1 MATARIV
8 LRDGTTILS
17 ESPTGT
23 AILSAKRTECVQP
36 DGDDLAPGAACST
49 ELEIKLQAAEGATI
63 PITAGSAFAYY
74 ETNGGAEELIGQFI
88 AEQPTKSGYYQY
100 SVIAYD
106 RMTLADKDLSG
117 WLREQQEAFPMT
129 LWALAQAVADQC
141 GLTVASTGLPING
154 SYQVQA
160 FYADGVTG
168 RQILAWIAQ
177 ASGTF
182 CRVNPAG
189 ALVFDWYADAE
200 LSYGITAGGQQGS
213 VRAIV
218 RLDGDTLRTRQ
229 ALAYR
234 IGLDAPFYFQGSLA
248 YEQYSCQ
255 KIDKVQIKLTDDDVG
270 AIYPP
275 DEEATNA
282 LVLEG
287 NLLLTTGAAD
297 NLQPVAQALYER
309 FKDVTYV
316 PCTLKV
322 QTSVGIRPGQIVQ
335 VTDAVGNSF
344 KTYIMQAEY
353 SGGVATLSSTGNPS
367 RTSTAAV
374 NYKSYTN
381 LTGKVLEISA
391 SVDGLKIVN
400 RDLQGNLA
408 SLELTVE
415 GIETNVQKQLDDM
428 TDYVDEKTGE
438 IKDQAVSEAVS
449 SAMQQVDE
457 SLNFYPTKVEMNS
470 AIEQSASEINLTVSQ
485 KLTGYSTTGQMQQY
499 VNGQTS
505 GILDDAK
512 DYTDGQLEL
521 YPTTIEM
528 NSAIEQSAASIRL
541 SVNETLTMY
550 PSNTEMEDYVDG
562 QLQDYVT
569 QVQMN
574 SAIEQSAT
582 SIKLSVNETLTR
594 YPSNTEMEDYVDGQ
608 LRDYVTQVQ
617 MESAIEQSA
626 DNINLSVT
634 QRLTSY
640 STTSQMQNY
649 VQGQTSDTLD
659 DAKDYTDGQVATR
672 PTTTTVQ
679 NMIDI
684 GLEGITLSAST
695 NGTTSTIT
703 LKSGSTTITSAQI
716 KFTGLVTFTDLY
728 TSGKTQINAD
738 NITTGSVTTRITSA
752 TQGVGPGAS
761 ATELE
766 GGVLTVRVSHSLVAP
781 NTPIFKMTPIYSNGM
796 YYEMLRF
803 IGDTPHENQIT
814 SLYPGDNNFN
824 IASENNGS
832 QMGLVISMKNVTAW
846 CPVVIHGDTTVEKFH
861 GRVVEW
867 RYVDSIGTYV
877 LCGPRTDL

>member
-8 LRDGTTILS
+8 LQDGTTILS

-218 RLDGDTLRTRQ
+218 RLDGDTLRTQQ
-229 ALAYR
+229 ALVYR

-287 NLLLTTGAAD
+287 NLLLTTGTAD

-381 LTGKVLEISA
+381 LQGRVLEISA
-391 SVDGLKIVN
+391 SVDGLKITN
-400 RDLQGNLA
+400 RDLQGSLA
-408 SLELTVE
+408 SLELTVD

-449 SAMQQVDE
+449 NAMQQVDE
-457 SLNFYPTKVEMNS
+457 SLNFYPTKVEMQS

-485 KLTGYSTTGQMQQY
+485 KLTGYSTTSQMQQY

-512 DYTDGQLEL
+512 DYTDGQLKL

-528 NSAIEQSAASIRL
+528 NSAIEQSAASI
-541 SVNETLTMY
+541 
-550 PSNTEMEDYVDG
+550 
-562 QLQDYVT
+562 
-569 QVQMN
+569 
-574 SAIEQSAT
+574 
-582 SIKLSVNETLTR
+582 
-594 YPSNTEMEDYVDGQ
+594 
-608 LRDYVTQVQ
+608 
-617 MESAIEQSA
+617 
-626 DNINLSVT
+626 NLSVT

-640 STTSQMQNY
+640 STTSQMQSY

-679 NMIDI
+679 NMINI

-728 TSGKTQINAD
+728 TSGSTQINAD
-738 NITTGSVTTRITSA
+738 NITTGTVGARILSSS
-752 TQGVGPGAS
+752 QGAS
-761 ATELE
+761 VNDICATEIDA
-766 GGVLTVRVSHSLVAP
+766 GVIYTKVGSLAGAER
-781 NTPIFKMTPIYSNGM
+781 TIFSLSPLYDSSNGN
-796 YYEMLRF
+796 YYAQMQFKGDLSTWQEM
-803 IGDTPHENQIT
+803 N
-814 SLYPGDNNFN
+814 LYMGEGNFN
-824 IASENNGS
+824 IVSPPNGPS
-832 QMGLVISMKNVTAW
+832 GTRVGLVITVDDLTMWNDM
-846 CPVVIHGDTTVEKFH
+846 ILHGDLNVASILS
-861 GRVVEW
+861 RVPEW
-867 RYVDSIGTYV
+867 RYSNELGTYV
-877 LCGPRTDL
+877 LCGPQTA

>member
-1 MATARIV
+1 MASARIV
-8 LRDGTTILS
+8 LQDGTTILS

-177 ASGTF
+177 AAGTF

-218 RLDGDTLRTRQ
+218 RLDGDTLRTQQ
-229 ALAYR
+229 ALVYR
-234 IGLDAPFYFQGSLA
+234 IGLDAPFYFQGSLS

-297 NLQPVAQALYER
+297 KLQPVAQALYER

-391 SVDGLKIVN
+391 SVDGLKIAN

-449 SAMQQVDE
+449 NAMQQVNE
-457 SLNFYPTKVEMNS
+457 SLNFYPTKVEMQS

-485 KLTGYSTTGQMQQY
+485 KLTGYSTTSQMQQY

-512 DYTDGQLEL
+512 DYTDGQLKL

-528 NSAIEQSAASIRL
+528 NSAIEQSAASIKL

-562 QLQDYVT
+562 QLQ
-569 QVQMN
+569 N
-574 SAIEQSAT
+574 
-582 SIKLSVNETLTR
+582 
-594 YPSNTEMEDYVDGQ
+594 
-608 LRDYVTQVQ
+608 YVTQVQ

-640 STTSQMQNY
+640 STTSQMQSY
-649 VQGQTSDTLD
+649 VQGQTSDAVD
-659 DAKDYTDGQVATR
+659 EANGYTDDQVANR

-684 GLEGITLSAST
+684 GLDGLTLSAST
-695 NGTTSTIT
+695 NGTRSTIT
-703 LKSGSTTITSAQI
+703 LKSGSATISSAQI

-738 NITTGSVTTRITSA
+738 NITTGSVTTKITSA
-752 TQGVGPGAS
+752 TQGVGPGAG

-766 GGVLTVRVSHSLVAP
+766 GGVLTVKVSHSLVAP
-781 NTPIFKMTPIYSNGM
+781 NTRIFQMTPIYSNGM

-824 IASENNGS
+824 ITSENNGS
-832 QMGLVISMKNVTAW
+832 QMGLVISMKNVIAW

-877 LCGPRTDL
+877 LCGPKTDL

>member
-8 LRDGTTILS
+8 LQDGTTILS

-74 ETNGGAEELIGQFI
+74 EINGGAEELIGQFI

-129 LWALAQAVADQC
+129 LWALAQAVANQC

-177 ASGTF
+177 AAGTF

-213 VRAIV
+213 VRALV
-218 RLDGDTLRTRQ
+218 RLDGDTLRTQQ
-229 ALAYR
+229 ALVYR

-287 NLLLTTGAAD
+287 NLLLTTGTAD

-309 FKDVTYV
+309 FKDITYV

-367 RTSTAAV
+367 RISTAAV

-391 SVDGLKIVN
+391 SVDGLKITN

-449 SAMQQVDE
+449 NAMQQVDE
-457 SLNFYPTKVEMNS
+457 SLTFYPTKVEMQS

-485 KLTGYSTTGQMQQY
+485 KLTGYSTTSQMQQY

-512 DYTDGQLEL
+512 DYTDGQLKL

-528 NSAIEQSAASIRL
+528 NSAIEQSASSIRL

-550 PSNTEMEDYVDG
+550 PSNSQMQSYVNGQVSGAVSDANDYTDG
-562 QLQDYVT
+562 QLQNYVT
-569 QVQMN
+569 QV
-574 SAIEQSAT
+574 E
-582 SIKLSVNETLTR
+582 
-594 YPSNTEMEDYVDGQ
+594 
-608 LRDYVTQVQ
+608 

-640 STTSQMQNY
+640 STTSQMQSY
-649 VQGQTSDTLD
+649 VQSRTSDAVD
-659 DAKDYTDGQVATR
+659 EANGYTDDQVANR
-672 PTTTTVQ
+672 PTTTAVQ

-684 GLEGITLSAST
+684 GIEGITLSAST
-695 NGTTSTIT
+695 NGTRSTIT
-703 LKSGSTTITSAQI
+703 LKSGSATISSAQI
-716 KFTGLVTFTDLY
+716 NFTGLVTFSNLSTP
-728 TSGKTQINAD
+728 GQTQINAD
-738 NITTGSVTTRITSA
+738 NITTGTVGARILSSS
-752 TQGVGPGAS
+752 QGAS
-761 ATELE
+761 VNDICATEIDA
-766 GGVLTVRVSHSLVAP
+766 GVIYTKVGSLAGAER
-781 NTPIFKMTPIYSNGM
+781 TIFSLSPLYDSSNGN
-796 YYEMLRF
+796 YYAQMQFKGDLSTWQEM
-803 IGDTPHENQIT
+803 N
-814 SLYPGDNNFN
+814 LYMGEGNFN
-824 IASENNGS
+824 IVSPPNGPNGTRV
-832 QMGLVISMKNVTAW
+832 GLVITVDDLTMWNDM
-846 CPVVIHGDTTVEKFH
+846 ILHGDLNVASILS
-861 GRVVEW
+861 RVPEW
-867 RYVDSIGTYV
+867 RYSNELGTYV
-877 LCGPRTDL
+877 LCGPRTA

>member
-1 MATARIV
+1 M
-8 LRDGTTILS
+8 
-17 ESPTGT
+17 
-23 AILSAKRTECVQP
+23 
-36 DGDDLAPGAACST
+36 
-49 ELEIKLQAAEGATI
+49 
-63 PITAGSAFAYY
+63 
-74 ETNGGAEELIGQFI
+74 
-88 AEQPTKSGYYQY
+88 
-100 SVIAYD
+100 
-106 RMTLADKDLSG
+106 
-117 WLREQQEAFPMT
+117 
-129 LWALAQAVADQC
+129 
-141 GLTVASTGLPING
+141 
-154 SYQVQA
+154 QA

-177 ASGTF
+177 AAGTF

-213 VRAIV
+213 VRALV
-218 RLDGDTLRTRQ
+218 RLDGDTLRTQQ
-229 ALAYR
+229 ALVYR

-287 NLLLTTGAAD
+287 NLLLTTGTAD

-381 LTGKVLEISA
+381 LTGKVLEIS
-391 SVDGLKIVN
+391 SRVDGLKIIN
-400 RDLQGNLA
+400 RDLQENLA
-408 SLELTVE
+408 SLELTVD

-428 TDYVDEKTGE
+428 TGYVDEKTGE

-449 SAMQQVDE
+449 SAMQQVNE
-457 SLNFYPTKVEMNS
+457 SLTFYPTKVEMNS
-470 AIEQSASEINLTVSQ
+470 AIEQSASEINLTVNQ
-485 KLTGYSTTGQMQQY
+485 KLTGYSTTSQMQQY
-499 VNGQTS
+499 VNGQVG

-512 DYTDGQLEL
+512 DYTDGQLKL

-528 NSAIEQSAASIRL
+528 NSAIEQSAASIKL
-541 SVNETLTMY
+541 SVNETLTM
-550 PSNTEMEDYVDG
+550 
-562 QLQDYVT
+562 
-569 QVQMN
+569 
-574 SAIEQSAT
+574 
-582 SIKLSVNETLTR
+582 

-640 STTSQMQNY
+640 STTSQMQSY
-649 VQGQTSDTLD
+649 VQGQTSDAVD
-659 DAKDYTDGQVATR
+659 EANGYTDDQVASR

-684 GLEGITLSAST
+684 GIEGITLSAST
-695 NGTTSTIT
+695 NGTSSTIT
-703 LKSGSTTITSAQI
+703 LKSGSTTISSAQI
-716 KFTGLVTFTDLY
+716 NFTGLVTFSNLSTA
-728 TSGKTQINAD
+728 GQTQINAD
-738 NITTGSVTTRITSA
+738 NITTGTVGARILSSA
-752 TQGVGPGAS
+752 QGAS
-761 ATELE
+761 VNDICATEIDA
-766 GGVLTVRVSHSLVAP
+766 GVIYTKVGSLAGAER
-781 NTPIFKMTPIYSNGM
+781 TIFSLSPLYDSSNGN
-796 YYEMLRF
+796 YYAQMQFKGDLSTWQEM
-803 IGDTPHENQIT
+803 N
-814 SLYPGDNNFN
+814 LYMGEGNFN
-824 IASENNGS
+824 IVSPPNGPS
-832 QMGLVISMKNVTAW
+832 GTRVGLVITVDDLTMWNDM
-846 CPVVIHGDTTVEKFH
+846 ILHGDLNVASILS
-861 GRVVEW
+861 RVPEW
-867 RYVDSIGTYV
+867 RYSNELGTYV
-877 LCGPRTDL
+877 LCGPQTA

>member
-8 LRDGTTILS
+8 LQDGTTILS

-117 WLREQQEAFPMT
+117 WLREQQEAFPMM
-129 LWALAQAVADQC
+129 LWALAQAVAAQC
-141 GLTVASTGLPING
+141 GLTIASTGLPING

-189 ALVFDWYADAE
+189 ALVFEWYTDAE
-200 LSYGITAGGQQGS
+200 LTYGITAGGQQGS

-218 RLDGDTLRTRQ
+218 RLDGDMLRTQQ
-229 ALAYR
+229 AQVYR
-234 IGLDAPFYFQGSLA
+234 IGLDAPFYFQGSLS
-248 YEQYSCQ
+248 YEQYSCK

-275 DEEATNA
+275 DEEAPNA
-282 LVLEG
+282 LALEG
-287 NLLLTTGAAD
+287 NLLLTTASAD

-309 FKDVTYV
+309 FKDITYV
-316 PCTLKV
+316 PCSLKV
-322 QTSVGIRPGQIVQ
+322 QTAVGIRPGQIVQ

-391 SVDGLKIVN
+391 SVDGLKIAN

-415 GIETNVQKQLDDM
+415 GIETNVQKKLDDM
-428 TDYVDEKTGE
+428 TDYIDQETGE
-438 IKDQAVSEAVS
+438 IKDQAVSEAVNQ
-449 SAMQQVDE
+449 AMQQVDE
-457 SLNFYPTKVEMNS
+457 SLTFYPTKVEMNS

-485 KLTGYSTTGQMQQY
+485 KLTGYSTTSQMQQY
-499 VNGQTS
+499 VNGQTG

-512 DYTDGQLEL
+512 DYTDGQLKL

-528 NSAIEQSAASIRL
+528 DSAIEQSASSIRL

-550 PSNTEMEDYVDG
+550 PSNSQMQSYVNGQVSGAVSDANDYTDG
-562 QLQDYVT
+562 QLQ
-569 QVQMN
+569 N
-574 SAIEQSAT
+574 
-582 SIKLSVNETLTR
+582 
-594 YPSNTEMEDYVDGQ
+594 
-608 LRDYVTQVQ
+608 YVTQVQ

-640 STTSQMQNY
+640 STTSQMQSY
-649 VQGQTSDTLD
+649 VQGQTSDAVD
-659 DAKDYTDGQVATR
+659 EANGYTDDQVANR

-684 GLEGITLSAST
+684 GIEGITLSAST

-703 LKSGSTTITSAQI
+703 LKSGSATISSAQI
-716 KFTGLVTFTDLY
+716 NFTGVVTFSDLY
-728 TSGKTQINAD
+728 TSGRTQINAD
-738 NITTGSVTTRITSA
+738 NITTGTVRAKILSA
-752 TQGVGPGAS
+752 SQGAS
-761 ATELE
+761 VNDICATEIDA
-766 GGVLTVRVSHSLVAP
+766 GVIYIKVGSLAGAER
-781 NTPIFKMTPIYSNGM
+781 TIFSLGPLYDSSNGN
-796 YYEMLRF
+796 YYAQMQLKGDLSTWQEM
-803 IGDTPHENQIT
+803 N
-814 SLYPGDNNFN
+814 LYMGEGNFN
-824 IASENNGS
+824 IVSPPNGPS
-832 QMGLVISMKNVTAW
+832 GTRVGLVITVDNLTMWNDM
-846 CPVVIHGDTTVEKFH
+846 ILHGDLNVASIL
-861 GRVVEW
+861 GRAPEW
-867 RYVDSIGTYV
+867 RYSNELGTYV
-877 LCGPRTDL
+877 FCGPRTA

>member
-8 LRDGTTILS
+8 LQDGTTILS

-154 SYQVQA
+154 SYQVQV

-213 VRAIV
+213 LRAIV
-218 RLDGDTLRTRQ
+218 RLDGDTLRTQQ
-229 ALAYR
+229 ALVYR

-287 NLLLTTGAAD
+287 NLLLTTGTAD

-391 SVDGLKIVN
+391 SVDGLKIAN

-428 TDYVDEKTGE
+428 TDYVDQKTGE

-449 SAMQQVDE
+449 SAMQQVDA
-457 SLNFYPTKVEMNS
+457 SLTFYPTKVEMNS
-470 AIEQSASEINLTVSQ
+470 AIEQSASEINLTVNQ
-485 KLTGYSTTGQMQQY
+485 KLTGYSTTSQMQQY
-499 VNGQTS
+499 VNGQTG

-512 DYTDGQLEL
+512 DYTDGQLKL

-528 NSAIEQSAASIRL
+528 NSAIEQSAASIKL
-541 SVNETLTMY
+541 SVNETLTM
-550 PSNTEMEDYVDG
+550 
-562 QLQDYVT
+562 
-569 QVQMN
+569 
-574 SAIEQSAT
+574 
-582 SIKLSVNETLTR
+582 

-640 STTSQMQNY
+640 STTSQMQRY

-659 DAKDYTDGQVATR
+659 DAKDYTDGQVANR

-695 NGTTSTIT
+695 NGTSSTIT

-752 TQGVGPGAS
+752 TQGVGPGAG

-766 GGVLTVRVSHSLVAP
+766 GGVLTVKVSHSLVAP
-781 NTPIFKMTPIYSNGM
+781 NTPIFQMTPIYSNGM

-803 IGDTPHENQIT
+803 IGDTPHQNQIT
-814 SLYPGDNNFN
+814 SLYPGNNNFN
-824 IASENNGS
+824 ITSENNGS

>member
-8 LRDGTTILS
+8 LQDGTTILS

-129 LWALAQAVADQC
+129 LWALAQAVANQC

-177 ASGTF
+177 AAGTF

-218 RLDGDTLRTRQ
+218 RLDGDTLRTQQ
-229 ALAYR
+229 ALVYR

-287 NLLLTTGAAD
+287 NLLLTTGTAD

-391 SVDGLKIVN
+391 SVDGLKITN

-408 SLELTVE
+408 SLELTVD

-428 TDYVDEKTGE
+428 TDYVDQKTGE

-457 SLNFYPTKVEMNS
+457 SLSFYPTKVEMNS
-470 AIEQSASEINLTVSQ
+470 AIEQSASEINLTVNQ
-485 KLTGYSTTGQMQQY
+485 KLTGYSTTSQMQQY
-499 VNGQTS
+499 VNGQVG

-528 NSAIEQSAASIRL
+528 NSAIEQSAASIKL

-550 PSNTEMEDYVDG
+550 PSNTDMEDYVDG
-562 QLQDYVT
+562 QLQ
-569 QVQMN
+569 
-574 SAIEQSAT
+574 
-582 SIKLSVNETLTR
+582 
-594 YPSNTEMEDYVDGQ
+594 
-608 LRDYVTQVQ
+608 DYVTQVQ

-640 STTSQMQNY
+640 STTSQMQQY
-649 VQGQTSDTLD
+649 VNGQTSDAVD
-659 DAKDYTDGQVATR
+659 EANGYTDNQVANR
-672 PTTTTVQ
+672 PTTTTVK

-752 TQGVGPGAS
+752 TQGIGPGAG

-766 GGVLTVRVSHSLVAP
+766 GGVLTVKVSHSLVAP
-781 NTPIFKMTPIYSNGM
+781 NTPIFQMTPIYSNGM

-824 IASENNGS
+824 ITSENNGS
-832 QMGLVISMKNVTAW
+832 QMGLVISMKNVTTW

-877 LCGPRTDL
+877 LCGPRTDA

>member
-1 MATARIV
+1 MYKNILV
-8 LRDGTTILS
+8 LADGTEISAGAAGKNAIISLTY
-17 ESPTGT
+17 T
-23 AILSAKRTECVQP
+23 ATVTTTT
-36 DGDDLAPGAACST
+36 DLCPGAACSNKI
-49 ELEIKLQAAEGATI
+49 ELEIWVEPGENLRITSGTELVYYKQDESGARNLVGTFW
-63 PITAGSAFAYY
+63 AVK
-74 ETNGGAEELIGQFI
+74 
-88 AEQPTKSGYYQY
+88 PTKQSRNTYKIY
-100 SVIAYD
+100 AYD
-106 RMTLADKDLSG
+106 AVSKLDGIQST
-117 WLREQQEAFPMT
+117 WLRSIQSQFPMT
-129 LWALAQAVADQC
+129 LWSFAQKVAAQC
-141 GLTVASTGLPING
+141 GLTITNTSLPING
-154 SYQVQA
+154 GHMVQA
-160 FYADGVTG
+160 FYADNLTG
-168 RQILAWIAQ
+168 RKLLSWVAE

-182 CRVNPAG
+182 LRATPEGKIEFAWYTPAEEDVG
-189 ALVFDWYADAE
+189 A
-200 LSYGITAGGQQGS
+200 GS
-213 VRAIV
+213 GSQRAIV
-218 RLDGDTLRTRQ
+218 RLASEILRTSQ
-229 ALAYR
+229 SQIYT
-234 IGLDAPFYFQGSLA
+234 IGVVPKFYYQGSLSFEDYTCKA
-248 YEQYSCQ
+248 
-255 KIDKVQIKLTDDDVG
+255 IDKVQIKQSDDDVG
-270 AIYPP
+270 TIYPP
-275 DEEATNA
+275 DESGSNA
-282 LVLEG
+282 WVISG
-287 NLLLTTGAAD
+287 NLLLTAQTAED
-297 NLQPVAQALYER
+297 LQSVAQAL
-309 FKDVTYV
+309 FGVLDGVTYV
-316 PCTLKV
+316 PCSFDTKDDG
-322 QTSVGIRPGQIVQ
+322 TIEVGNTVQ
-335 VTDAVGNSF
+335 VTDPRGNVF
-344 KTYIMQAEY
+344 TTFIMTGTYHNGKVTFE
-353 SGGVATLSSTGNPS
+353 GTGNAS
-367 RTSTAAV
+367 RDGTAAV
-374 NYKSYTN
+374 NEQSYTN
-381 LTGKVLEISA
+381 WQGKVLEISS
-391 SVDGLKIVN
+391 SVDGLKIIN

-428 TDYVDEKTGE
+428 TDYVDQQTGE

-449 SAMQQVDE
+449 SAMQQVNE
-457 SLNFYPTKVEMNS
+457 SLTFYPTKVEMNS

-485 KLTGYSTTGQMQQY
+485 KLTGYSTTSQMQQY

-505 GILDDAK
+505 GVLDDAK
-512 DYTDGQLEL
+512 DYTDGQLKL

-528 NSAIEQSAASIRL
+528 NSAIEQSASSIKL

-550 PSNTEMEDYVDG
+550 PSNTD
-562 QLQDYVT
+562 
-569 QVQMN
+569 
-574 SAIEQSAT
+574 
-582 SIKLSVNETLTR
+582 
-594 YPSNTEMEDYVDGQ
+594 MEDYVDGQ

-640 STTSQMQNY
+640 STTSQMQSY
-649 VQGQTSDTLD
+649 VQGQTSDAVD
-659 DAKDYTDGQVATR
+659 EANGYTDNQVANR

-684 GLEGITLSAST
+684 GIEGITLSAST

-752 TQGVGPGAS
+752 TQGIGPGAG

-766 GGVLTVRVSHSLVAP
+766 GGVLTVKVSHSLVAP
-781 NTPIFKMTPIYSNGM
+781 NTRIFQMTPIYSNGM

-824 IASENNGS
+824 ITSENNGS

-846 CPVVIHGDTTVEKFH
+846 CPVVIHGDMTVEKFH

>member
-8 LRDGTTILS
+8 LQDGTTILS

-129 LWALAQAVADQC
+129 LWALAQAVAAQC
-141 GLTVASTGLPING
+141 GLTIASTGLPVNG

-200 LSYGITAGGQQGS
+200 LTYGITAGGQQGS

-218 RLDGDTLRTRQ
+218 RLDGDMLRTQQ
-229 ALAYR
+229 AQVYR
-234 IGLDAPFYFQGSLA
+234 IGLDAPFYFQGSLS

-275 DEEATNA
+275 DEEAPNA

-287 NLLLTTGAAD
+287 NLLLTTASAD

-309 FKDVTYV
+309 FKDITYV
-316 PCTLKV
+316 PCSLKV
-322 QTSVGIRPGQIVQ
+322 QTAVGIRPGQIVQ

-391 SVDGLKIVN
+391 SVDGLKIVS

-428 TDYVDEKTGE
+428 TDYVDQETGE

-457 SLNFYPTKVEMNS
+457 SLSFYPTKVEMNS
-470 AIEQSASEINLTVSQ
+470 AIEQSASEINLTVNQ
-485 KLTGYSTTGQMQQY
+485 KLTGYSTTSQMQQY

-512 DYTDGQLEL
+512 DYTDGQLKL

-528 NSAIEQSAASIRL
+528 NSAIEQSASSIRL

-550 PSNTEMEDYVDG
+550 PSNSQMQSYVNGQVSGAVSDANDYTDG
-562 QLQDYVT
+562 QLQ
-569 QVQMN
+569 
-574 SAIEQSAT
+574 
-582 SIKLSVNETLTR
+582 
-594 YPSNTEMEDYVDGQ
+594 
-608 LRDYVTQVQ
+608 DYVTQVQ

-640 STTSQMQNY
+640 STTSQMQTY
-649 VQGQTSDTLD
+649 VKDQTSDAVD
-659 DAKDYTDGQVATR
+659 EANGYTDDQVANL

-684 GLEGITLSAST
+684 GIEGITLSAST
-695 NGTTSTIT
+695 NGTSSTIT
-703 LKSGSTTITSAQI
+703 LKSGSVTISSAQI
-716 KFTGLVTFTDLY
+716 NFTGLVTFSNLSTA
-728 TSGKTQINAD
+728 GQTQINAD
-738 NITTGSVTTRITSA
+738 NLTTG
-752 TQGVGPGAS
+752 
-761 ATELE
+761 
-766 GGVLTVRVSHSLVAP
+766 TVKTNILVAGA
-781 NTPIFKMTPIYSNGM
+781 NDSDLYIANGSVQVRQFNDVSMSPILCFEPYQNGTDPV
-796 YYEMLRF
+796 LWGRIRF
-803 IGDTPHENQIT
+803 RSTSDQDFASIRNAGNNLYIETFRGDQ
-814 SLYPGDNNFN
+814 PGDGRVIIN
-824 IASENNGS
+824 SWTYVNGRL
-832 QMGLVISMKNVTAW
+832 QIDTVMTGNVTRN
-846 CPVVIHGDTTVEKFH
+846 VS
-861 GRVVEW
+861 W
-867 RYVDSIGTYV
+867 RYSEELQAYV
-877 LCGPRTDL
+877 LVGGAAV

>member
-8 LRDGTTILS
+8 LQDGTTILS

-129 LWALAQAVADQC
+129 LWALAQAVANQC

-177 ASGTF
+177 AAGTF

-218 RLDGDTLRTRQ
+218 RLDGDTLRTQQ
-229 ALAYR
+229 ALVYR

-287 NLLLTTGAAD
+287 NLLLTTGTAN

-391 SVDGLKIVN
+391 SVDGLKITN

-408 SLELTVE
+408 SLELTVD

-428 TDYVDEKTGE
+428 TDYVDQKTGE

-457 SLNFYPTKVEMNS
+457 SLSFYPTKVEMNS
-470 AIEQSASEINLTVSQ
+470 AIEQSASEINLTVNQ
-485 KLTGYSTTGQMQQY
+485 KLTGYSTTSQMQQY
-499 VNGQTS
+499 VNGQVG

-528 NSAIEQSAASIRL
+528 NSAIEQSAASIKL

-550 PSNTEMEDYVDG
+550 PSNTDMEDYVDG
-562 QLQDYVT
+562 QLQ
-569 QVQMN
+569 
-574 SAIEQSAT
+574 
-582 SIKLSVNETLTR
+582 
-594 YPSNTEMEDYVDGQ
+594 
-608 LRDYVTQVQ
+608 DYVTQVQ

-640 STTSQMQNY
+640 STTSQMQQY
-649 VQGQTSDTLD
+649 VNGQTSDAVD
-659 DAKDYTDGQVATR
+659 EANGYTDNQVANR
-672 PTTTTVQ
+672 PTTTTVK

-728 TSGKTQINAD
+728 TSGKTKINAD

-752 TQGVGPGAS
+752 TQGIGPGAG

-766 GGVLTVRVSHSLVAP
+766 GGVLTVKVSHSLVAP
-781 NTPIFKMTPIYSNGM
+781 NTPIFQMTPIYSNGM

-824 IASENNGS
+824 ITSENNGS
-832 QMGLVISMKNVTAW
+832 QMGLVISMKNVTTW

-877 LCGPRTDL
+877 LCGPRTDA

>member
-8 LRDGTTILS
+8 LQDGTTILS

-218 RLDGDTLRTRQ
+218 RLDGDTLRTQQ
-229 ALAYR
+229 ALVYR

-287 NLLLTTGAAD
+287 NLLLTTGTAD

-391 SVDGLKIVN
+391 IVDGLKIAN

-428 TDYVDEKTGE
+428 TDYVDQKTGE

-449 SAMQQVDE
+449 SAMQQVNE
-457 SLNFYPTKVEMNS
+457 SLSFYPTKVEMNS
-470 AIEQSASEINLTVSQ
+470 AIEQSASEINLTVNQ
-485 KLTGYSTTGQMQQY
+485 KLTGYSTTSQMQQY

-505 GILDDAK
+505 GILEDAK

-528 NSAIEQSAASIRL
+528 NSAIEQSAASIKL

-550 PSNTEMEDYVDG
+550 PSNTDMEDYVDG
-562 QLQDYVT
+562 QLQ
-569 QVQMN
+569 N
-574 SAIEQSAT
+574 
-582 SIKLSVNETLTR
+582 
-594 YPSNTEMEDYVDGQ
+594 
-608 LRDYVTQVQ
+608 YVTQVQ

-640 STTSQMQNY
+640 STTSQMQSY
-649 VQGQTSDTLD
+649 VQGQTSDAVD
-659 DAKDYTDGQVATR
+659 EANGYTDDQVASR

-684 GLEGITLSAST
+684 GIEGITLSAST
-695 NGTTSTIT
+695 NGTSSTIT

-728 TSGKTQINAD
+728 TSGSTQINAD
-738 NITTGSVTTRITSA
+738 NITTGTVGARVLSA
-752 TQGVGPGAS
+752 TQGASVNDTCGAEID
-761 ATELE
+761 AGVMQVLIGHGLTE
-766 GGVLTVRVSHSLVAP
+766 P
-781 NTPIFKMTPIYSNGM
+781 NRPIFTLSPLYDGTNGN
-796 YYEMLRF
+796 YYAQMQFKGDLSDWQEVNLY
-803 IGDTPHENQIT
+803 IGE
-814 SLYPGDNNFN
+814 GNFN
-824 IASENNGS
+824 IVSPPNGPGGIR
-832 QMGLVISMKNVTAW
+832 MGLVITVDALTLWSDL
-846 CPVVIHGDTTVEKFH
+846 ILHGNLNAASIL
-861 GRVVEW
+861 GRVCEW
-867 RYVDSIGTYV
+867 RYSNEFGTYV
-877 LCGPRTDL
+877 MCGPRTA

>member
-8 LRDGTTILS
+8 LQDGTTILS

-74 ETNGGAEELIGQFI
+74 ETNGGAEELVGQFI

-218 RLDGDTLRTRQ
+218 RLDGDTLRTQQ
-229 ALAYR
+229 ALVYR
-234 IGLDAPFYFQGSLA
+234 IGLDAPFYFQGSLS

-287 NLLLTTGAAD
+287 NLLLTTGTAD

-374 NYKSYTN
+374 NYKSYQN

-391 SVDGLKIVN
+391 SVDGLKITN

-408 SLELTVE
+408 SLELTVD

-428 TDYVDEKTGE
+428 TDYVDQKTGE

-457 SLNFYPTKVEMNS
+457 SLTFYPTKVEMNS
-470 AIEQSASEINLTVSQ
+470 AIEQSASEINLTVNQ
-485 KLTGYSTTGQMQQY
+485 KLTGYSTTSQMQQY

-505 GILDDAK
+505 GAVDDAK
-512 DYTDGQLEL
+512 DYTD
-521 YPTTIEM
+521 
-528 NSAIEQSAASIRL
+528 
-541 SVNETLTMY
+541 
-550 PSNTEMEDYVDG
+550 D
-562 QLQDYVT
+562 
-569 QVQMN
+569 
-574 SAIEQSAT
+574 
-582 SIKLSVNETLTR
+582 
-594 YPSNTEMEDYVDGQ
+594 
-608 LRDYVTQVQ
+608 
-617 MESAIEQSA
+617 
-626 DNINLSVT
+626 
-634 QRLTSY
+634 
-640 STTSQMQNY
+640 
-649 VQGQTSDTLD
+649 
-659 DAKDYTDGQVATR
+659 QVANR

-684 GLEGITLSAST
+684 GIEGITLSAST
-695 NGTTSTIT
+695 NGTTSTIA

-728 TSGKTQINAD
+728 TSGSTQINAD
-738 NITTGSVTTRITSA
+738 NITTGTVGARILSA
-752 TQGVGPGAS
+752 SQGAS
-761 ATELE
+761 VNDICATEIDA
-766 GGVLTVRVSHSLVAP
+766 GVIYTKVGSLAGAER
-781 NTPIFKMTPIYSNGM
+781 TIFSLSPLYDSSNGN
-796 YYEMLRF
+796 YYAQMQFKGDLSTWQEM
-803 IGDTPHENQIT
+803 N
-814 SLYPGDNNFN
+814 LYMGEGNFN
-824 IASENNGS
+824 IVSPPNGPS
-832 QMGLVISMKNVTAW
+832 GTRVGLVITVDDLTMWNDM
-846 CPVVIHGDTTVEKFH
+846 ILHGDLNVASILS
-861 GRVVEW
+861 RVPEW
-867 RYVDSIGTYV
+867 RYSNELGTYV
-877 LCGPRTDL
+877 LCGPQTA

>member
-8 LRDGTTILS
+8 LQDGTTILS

-218 RLDGDTLRTRQ
+218 RLDGDTLRTQQ
-229 ALAYR
+229 ALVYR
-234 IGLDAPFYFQGSLA
+234 IGLDAPFYFQGSLS

-428 TDYVDEKTGE
+428 TDYVDQQTGE

-449 SAMQQVDE
+449 SAMQQVNE
-457 SLNFYPTKVEMNS
+457 SLNFYPTKVEMQS

-485 KLTGYSTTGQMQQY
+485 KLTGYSTTSQMQQY

-505 GILDDAK
+505 GILGDAK
-512 DYTDGQLEL
+512 DYTDGQLKL

-528 NSAIEQSAASIRL
+528 NSAIEQSAASIKL

-550 PSNTEMEDYVDG
+550 PSNTD
-562 QLQDYVT
+562 
-569 QVQMN
+569 
-574 SAIEQSAT
+574 
-582 SIKLSVNETLTR
+582 
-594 YPSNTEMEDYVDGQ
+594 MEDYVDGQ

-640 STTSQMQNY
+640 STTSQMQSY

-679 NMIDI
+679 NMINI

-738 NITTGSVTTRITSA
+738 NITTGTVGARILSSS
-752 TQGVGPGAS
+752 QGAS
-761 ATELE
+761 VNDICATEIDA
-766 GGVLTVRVSHSLVAP
+766 GVIYTKVGSLAGAER
-781 NTPIFKMTPIYSNGM
+781 TIFSLSPLYDSSNGN
-796 YYEMLRF
+796 YYAQMQFKGDLSAWQEM
-803 IGDTPHENQIT
+803 N
-814 SLYPGDNNFN
+814 LYMGEGNFN
-824 IASENNGS
+824 IESPPNGPGGIRV
-832 QMGLVISMKNVTAW
+832 GLVITVDDLTMWNDM
-846 CPVVIHGDTTVEKFH
+846 ILHGDLNVASIL
-861 GRVVEW
+861 GRVPEW

-877 LCGPRTDL
+877 FCGPRTA

>member
-8 LRDGTTILS
+8 LQDGTTILS

-218 RLDGDTLRTRQ
+218 RLDGDTLRTQQ
-229 ALAYR
+229 ALVYR

-287 NLLLTTGAAD
+287 NLLLTTGTAD

-322 QTSVGIRPGQIVQ
+322 QTSVGIHPGQIVQ

-391 SVDGLKIVN
+391 RVDGLKIAN

-415 GIETNVQKQLDDM
+415 DIETNVQKQLDDM

-449 SAMQQVDE
+449 NAMQQVNE
-457 SLNFYPTKVEMNS
+457 SLNFYPTKVEMQS

-485 KLTGYSTTGQMQQY
+485 KLTGYSTTSQMQQY

-528 NSAIEQSAASIRL
+528 NSAIEQSAASIRM
-541 SVNETLTMY
+541 SVSETLTMY
-550 PSNTEMEDYVDG
+550 PSNTDMEDYVDG
-562 QLQDYVT
+562 QLQDY
-569 QVQMN
+569 
-574 SAIEQSAT
+574 I
-582 SIKLSVNETLTR
+582 
-594 YPSNTEMEDYVDGQ
+594 
-608 LRDYVTQVQ
+608 TQVQ

-640 STTSQMQNY
+640 STTSQMQSY
-649 VQGQTSDTLD
+649 VQGQTSDAVD
-659 DAKDYTDGQVATR
+659 EANGYTDDQVANR

-684 GLEGITLSAST
+684 GLDGLTLSAST
-695 NGTTSTIT
+695 NGTRSTIT
-703 LKSGSTTITSAQI
+703 LKSGSATISSAQI
-716 KFTGLVTFTDLY
+716 NFTGLVTFSNLSTA
-728 TSGKTQINAD
+728 GQTQINAD
-738 NITTGSVTTRITSA
+738 NITTGTVGARILSSA
-752 TQGVGPGAS
+752 QGAS
-761 ATELE
+761 VNDICATEIDA
-766 GGVLTVRVSHSLVAP
+766 GVIYTKVGSLAGAER
-781 NTPIFKMTPIYSNGM
+781 TIFSLSPLYDSSNGN
-796 YYEMLRF
+796 YYAQMQFKGDLSAWQEM
-803 IGDTPHENQIT
+803 N
-814 SLYPGDNNFN
+814 LYMGEGNFN
-824 IASENNGS
+824 IVSPPNGPS
-832 QMGLVISMKNVTAW
+832 GTRVGLVITVDDLTMWNDM
-846 CPVVIHGDTTVEKFH
+846 ILHGDLNVASILS
-861 GRVVEW
+861 RVPEW
-867 RYVDSIGTYV
+867 RYSNELGTYV
-877 LCGPRTDL
+877 LCGPQTA

>member
-1 MATARIV
+1 MGSMATARIV
-8 LRDGTTILS
+8 LQDGTTVLS

-177 ASGTF
+177 AAGTF
-182 CRVNPAG
+182 CRVNTAG

-218 RLDGDTLRTRQ
+218 RLDGDTLRTQQ
-229 ALAYR
+229 ALVYR
-234 IGLDAPFYFQGSLA
+234 IGLDAPFYFQGSLS

-391 SVDGLKIVN
+391 SVDGLKIAN

-415 GIETNVQKQLDDM
+415 GIETNVQKKLDDM

-449 SAMQQVDE
+449 SAMQQVNE
-457 SLNFYPTKVEMNS
+457 SLNFYPTKVEMQS

-485 KLTGYSTTGQMQQY
+485 KLTGYSTTSQMQQY

-512 DYTDGQLEL
+512 DYTDGQLKL

-528 NSAIEQSAASIRL
+528 NSAIEQSAASIKL
-541 SVNETLTMY
+541 SVNETLTM
-550 PSNTEMEDYVDG
+550 
-562 QLQDYVT
+562 
-569 QVQMN
+569 
-574 SAIEQSAT
+574 
-582 SIKLSVNETLTR
+582 

-640 STTSQMQNY
+640 STTSQMQSY

-738 NITTGSVTTRITSA
+738 NITTGTVGARILSSS
-752 TQGVGPGAS
+752 QGIGDGTS
-761 ATELE
+761 ATELNA
-766 GGVLTVRVSHSLVAP
+766 GVLTVKVSHSLVAP
-781 NTPIFKMTPIYSNGM
+781 NTTIFQMTPIYSNGM
-796 YYEMLRF
+796 FSEMLRF
-803 IGDTPHENQIT
+803 IGDTPRQNQIT
-814 SLYPGDNNFN
+814 SLYPGDGNFN
-824 IASENNGS
+824 IVSENNGS
-832 QMGLVISMKNVTAW
+832 QMGLVITMRNVTLW
-846 CPVVIHGDTTVEKFH
+846 CPMSIHGDVTTEKFH

-867 RYVDSIGTYV
+867 RYIDSIGTYV
-877 LCGPRTDL
+877 LCGPRTDP

>member
-1 MATARIV
+1 M
-8 LRDGTTILS
+8 
-17 ESPTGT
+17 
-23 AILSAKRTECVQP
+23 
-36 DGDDLAPGAACST
+36 
-49 ELEIKLQAAEGATI
+49 
-63 PITAGSAFAYY
+63 
-74 ETNGGAEELIGQFI
+74 
-88 AEQPTKSGYYQY
+88 
-100 SVIAYD
+100 
-106 RMTLADKDLSG
+106 
-117 WLREQQEAFPMT
+117 
-129 LWALAQAVADQC
+129 ADQC

-218 RLDGDTLRTRQ
+218 RLDGDTLRTQQ
-229 ALAYR
+229 ALVYR

-287 NLLLTTGAAD
+287 NLLLTTGTAD

-344 KTYIMQAEY
+344 KTYITQAEY

-391 SVDGLKIVN
+391 SVDGLKIAN

-457 SLNFYPTKVEMNS
+457 SLNFYPTKVEMQS
-470 AIEQSASEINLTVSQ
+470 AIEQSASEINLTVNQ
-485 KLTGYSTTGQMQQY
+485 KLTGYSTTSQMQQY

-512 DYTDGQLEL
+512 DYTDGQLKL

-528 NSAIEQSAASIRL
+528 NSAIEQSAASIKL
-541 SVNETLTMY
+541 SVNETLTM
-550 PSNTEMEDYVDG
+550 
-562 QLQDYVT
+562 
-569 QVQMN
+569 
-574 SAIEQSAT
+574 
-582 SIKLSVNETLTR
+582 

-640 STTSQMQNY
+640 STTSQMQSY

-679 NMIDI
+679 NMINI

-752 TQGVGPGAS
+752 TQGVGPGAG

-766 GGVLTVRVSHSLVAP
+766 GGVLTVKVSHSLVAP
-781 NTPIFKMTPIYSNGM
+781 NTRIFQMTPIYSNGM

-803 IGDTPHENQIT
+803 IGDTPHENRIT

-824 IASENNGS
+824 ITSENNGS

>member
-8 LRDGTTILS
+8 LQDGTTILS

-49 ELEIKLQAAEGATI
+49 ELEIKLQAAEGETI

-74 ETNGGAEELIGQFI
+74 ETNGGSEELIGQFI

-177 ASGTF
+177 AAGTF

-218 RLDGDTLRTRQ
+218 RLDGDTLRTQQ
-229 ALAYR
+229 AQVYR
-234 IGLDAPFYFQGSLA
+234 IGLDAPFYFQGSLS

-353 SGGVATLSSTGNPS
+353 SGGVATLLSTGNPS

-391 SVDGLKIVN
+391 SVDGLKIAN

-457 SLNFYPTKVEMNS
+457 SLNFYPTKVEMQS
-470 AIEQSASEINLTVSQ
+470 AIEQSASEINLAVSQ
-485 KLTGYSTTGQMQQY
+485 KLTGYSTTSQMQQY

-512 DYTDGQLEL
+512 DYTDGQLKL

-528 NSAIEQSAASIRL
+528 DSAIEQSAASIKL
-541 SVNETLTMY
+541 SVSETLTMY

-562 QLQDYVT
+562 QLQ
-569 QVQMN
+569 
-574 SAIEQSAT
+574 
-582 SIKLSVNETLTR
+582 
-594 YPSNTEMEDYVDGQ
+594 
-608 LRDYVTQVQ
+608 DYVTQVQ

-640 STTSQMQNY
+640 STTSQMQSY

-716 KFTGLVTFTDLY
+716 KFTGLVTFSDLY

-752 TQGVGPGAS
+752 TQGVGPGAG

-766 GGVLTVRVSHSLVAP
+766 GGVLTVKVSHSLVAP
-781 NTPIFKMTPIYSNGM
+781 NTPIFQMTPIYANGM
-796 YYEMLRF
+796 YSEMLRF
-803 IGDTPHENQIT
+803 IGDDPHQNQIT

-824 IASENNGS
+824 ITSENNGS
-832 QMGLVISMKNVTAW
+832 QMGLVISMKNVTTW

>member
-8 LRDGTTILS
+8 LQDGTTILS

-218 RLDGDTLRTRQ
+218 RLDGDTLRTQQ
-229 ALAYR
+229 ALVYR

-287 NLLLTTGAAD
+287 NLLLTTGTAD

-322 QTSVGIRPGQIVQ
+322 QTSVGIHPGQIVQ

-391 SVDGLKIVN
+391 RVDGLKIAN

-449 SAMQQVDE
+449 NAMQQVNE
-457 SLNFYPTKVEMNS
+457 SLNFYPTKVEMQS

-485 KLTGYSTTGQMQQY
+485 KLTGYSTTSQMQQY

-512 DYTDGQLEL
+512 DYTDGQLKL

-528 NSAIEQSAASIRL
+528 NSAIEQSAASI
-541 SVNETLTMY
+541 
-550 PSNTEMEDYVDG
+550 
-562 QLQDYVT
+562 
-569 QVQMN
+569 
-574 SAIEQSAT
+574 
-582 SIKLSVNETLTR
+582 KLSVNETLNM

-640 STTSQMQNY
+640 STTSQMQSY
-649 VQGQTSDTLD
+649 VQGQTSDAVD
-659 DAKDYTDGQVATR
+659 EANGYTDDQVANR

-684 GLEGITLSAST
+684 GLDGLTLSAWT
-695 NGTTSTIT
+695 NGTRSTIT
-703 LKSGSTTITSAQI
+703 LKSGSATISSAQI
-716 KFTGLVTFTDLY
+716 NFTGLVTFSNLSTA
-728 TSGKTQINAD
+728 GQTQINAD
-738 NITTGSVTTRITSA
+738 NITTGTVGARILSSA
-752 TQGVGPGAS
+752 QGAS
-761 ATELE
+761 VNDICATEIDA
-766 GGVLTVRVSHSLVAP
+766 GVIYTKVGSLAGAER
-781 NTPIFKMTPIYSNGM
+781 TIFSLSPLYDSSNGN
-796 YYEMLRF
+796 YYAQMQFKGDLSAWQEM
-803 IGDTPHENQIT
+803 N
-814 SLYPGDNNFN
+814 LYMGEGNFN
-824 IASENNGS
+824 IVSPPNGPS
-832 QMGLVISMKNVTAW
+832 GTRVGLVITVDDLTMWNDM
-846 CPVVIHGDTTVEKFH
+846 ILHGDLNVASILS
-861 GRVVEW
+861 RVPEW
-867 RYVDSIGTYV
+867 RYSNELSTYV
-877 LCGPRTDL
+877 LCGPRTA

>member
-8 LRDGTTILS
+8 LQDGTTILS

-218 RLDGDTLRTRQ
+218 RLDGDTLRTQQ
-229 ALAYR
+229 ALVYR
-234 IGLDAPFYFQGSLA
+234 IGLDAPFYFQGSLS

-391 SVDGLKIVN
+391 SVDGLKIAN

-449 SAMQQVDE
+449 NAMQQVDE
-457 SLNFYPTKVEMNS
+457 SLNFYPTKVEMQS

-485 KLTGYSTTGQMQQY
+485 KLTGYSTTSQMQQY

-512 DYTDGQLEL
+512 DYTDGQLKL

-528 NSAIEQSAASIRL
+528 NSAIEQSAASIKL

-550 PSNTEMEDYVDG
+550 PSNTDMEDYVDG
-562 QLQDYVT
+562 QLQ
-569 QVQMN
+569 N
-574 SAIEQSAT
+574 
-582 SIKLSVNETLTR
+582 
-594 YPSNTEMEDYVDGQ
+594 
-608 LRDYVTQVQ
+608 YVTQVQ

-640 STTSQMQNY
+640 STTSQMQSY

-679 NMIDI
+679 NMINI

-738 NITTGSVTTRITSA
+738 NITTGTVGARILSSA
-752 TQGVGPGAS
+752 QGAS
-761 ATELE
+761 VNDICATEIDA
-766 GGVLTVRVSHSLVAP
+766 GVIYTKVGSLAGAER
-781 NTPIFKMTPIYSNGM
+781 TIFSLSPLYDSSNGN
-796 YYEMLRF
+796 YYAQMQFKGDLSTWQEM
-803 IGDTPHENQIT
+803 N
-814 SLYPGDNNFN
+814 LYMGEGNFN
-824 IASENNGS
+824 IVSPPNGPGGTRV
-832 QMGLVISMKNVTAW
+832 GLVITVDDLTMWNDM
-846 CPVVIHGDTTVEKFH
+846 ILHGDLNVASILS
-861 GRVVEW
+861 RVPEW
-867 RYVDSIGTYV
+867 RYSNELSTYV
-877 LCGPRTDL
+877 LCGPRTA

>member
-8 LRDGTTILS
+8 LQDGTTILS

-129 LWALAQAVADQC
+129 LWALAQAVANQC

-177 ASGTF
+177 AAGTF

-218 RLDGDTLRTRQ
+218 RLDGDTLRTQQ
-229 ALAYR
+229 ALVYR
-234 IGLDAPFYFQGSLA
+234 IGLDAPFYFQGSLL

-287 NLLLTTGAAD
+287 NLLLTTGTAN

-391 SVDGLKIVN
+391 SVDGLKITN

-408 SLELTVE
+408 SLELTVD

-428 TDYVDEKTGE
+428 TDYVDQKTGE

-457 SLNFYPTKVEMNS
+457 SLSFYPTKVEMNS
-470 AIEQSASEINLTVSQ
+470 AIEQSASEINLTVNQ
-485 KLTGYSTTGQMQQY
+485 KLTGYSTTSQMQQY
-499 VNGQTS
+499 VNGQVG

-528 NSAIEQSAASIRL
+528 NSAIEQSAASIKL

-550 PSNTEMEDYVDG
+550 PSNTDMEDYVDG
-562 QLQDYVT
+562 QLQ
-569 QVQMN
+569 
-574 SAIEQSAT
+574 
-582 SIKLSVNETLTR
+582 
-594 YPSNTEMEDYVDGQ
+594 
-608 LRDYVTQVQ
+608 DYVTQVQ

-640 STTSQMQNY
+640 STTSQMQQY
-649 VQGQTSDTLD
+649 VNGQTSDAVD
-659 DAKDYTDGQVATR
+659 EANGYTDNQVANR
-672 PTTTTVQ
+672 PTTTTVK

-728 TSGKTQINAD
+728 TSGKTKINAD

-752 TQGVGPGAS
+752 TQGIGPGAG

-766 GGVLTVRVSHSLVAP
+766 GGVLTVKVSHSLVAP
-781 NTPIFKMTPIYSNGM
+781 NTPIFQMTPIYSNGM

-824 IASENNGS
+824 ITSENNGS
-832 QMGLVISMKNVTAW
+832 QMGLVISMKNVTTW

-877 LCGPRTDL
+877 LCGPRTDA

>member
-1 MATARIV
+1 MYKNILV
-8 LRDGTTILS
+8 LADGTEISAGAAGKNAIISLTY
-17 ESPTGT
+17 T
-23 AILSAKRTECVQP
+23 ATVTTTT
-36 DGDDLAPGAACST
+36 DLCPGAACSNKI
-49 ELEIKLQAAEGATI
+49 ELEIWVEPGENLR
-63 PITAGSAFAYY
+63 ITSGTELAYY
-74 ETNGGAEELIGQFI
+74 KQDESGARNLVGTFW
-88 AEQPTKSGYYQY
+88 AVKPTKQSRNTYKIY
-100 SVIAYD
+100 AYD
-106 RMTLADKDLSG
+106 AVSKLDGIQST
-117 WLREQQEAFPMT
+117 WLRENQDIFPISI
-129 LWALAQAVADQC
+129 WEFAQ
-141 GLTVASTGLPING
+141 TVANRSGVEIENSSLPING
-154 SYQVQA
+154 GHMVQA
-160 FYADGVTG
+160 FYADNLTG
-168 RQILAWIAQ
+168 RKLLSWVAE

-182 CRVNPAG
+182 LRATPEGKIEFAWYTPAEEDVG
-189 ALVFDWYADAE
+189 A
-200 LSYGITAGGQQGS
+200 GS
-213 VRAIV
+213 GSQREIV
-218 RLDGDTLRTRQ
+218 RLASEVLRTSQ
-229 ALAYR
+229 SQIYT
-234 IGLDAPFYFQGSLA
+234 IGVVPKFYYQGSLSFGDYTCKA
-248 YEQYSCQ
+248 
-255 KIDKVQIKLTDDDVG
+255 IDKVQIKQSDDDVG
-270 AIYPP
+270 TIYPP
-275 DEEATNA
+275 DESGSNA
-282 LVLEG
+282 WVISG
-287 NLLLTTGAAD
+287 NLLLTAQTAED
-297 NLQPVAQALYER
+297 LQSVAQAL
-309 FKDVTYV
+309 FGVLDGVTYV
-316 PCTLKV
+316 PCSFDTKDDG
-322 QTSVGIRPGQIVQ
+322 TIEVGNTVQ
-335 VTDAVGNSF
+335 VTDPRGNVF
-344 KTYIMQAEY
+344 TTFIMTGTYHNGKVTFE
-353 SGGVATLSSTGNPS
+353 GTGNAS
-367 RTSTAAV
+367 RDGTAAV
-374 NYKSYTN
+374 NERSYTN
-381 LTGKVLEISA
+381 WQGKVLEIST
-391 SVDGLKIVN
+391 SVDGLKIAN

-449 SAMQQVDE
+449 NAMQQVDE
-457 SLNFYPTKVEMNS
+457 SLTFYPTKVEMQS

-485 KLTGYSTTGQMQQY
+485 KLTGYSTTSQMQQY

-512 DYTDGQLEL
+512 DYTDGQLKL

-528 NSAIEQSAASIRL
+528 NSAIEQSAASIKL
-541 SVNETLTMY
+541 GVNETLTM
-550 PSNTEMEDYVDG
+550 
-562 QLQDYVT
+562 
-569 QVQMN
+569 
-574 SAIEQSAT
+574 
-582 SIKLSVNETLTR
+582 

-640 STTSQMQNY
+640 STTSQMQSY

-659 DAKDYTDGQVATR
+659 EANGYTDDQVANR

-752 TQGVGPGAS
+752 TQGVGPGAG

-766 GGVLTVRVSHSLVAP
+766 GGVLTVQVSHSLVAP
-781 NTPIFKMTPIYSNGM
+781 NTPIFQMTPIYSNGM

-803 IGDTPHENQIT
+803 IGDTPHQNQIT

-877 LCGPRTDL
+877 LCGQRTDV

>member
-8 LRDGTTILS
+8 LQDGTTILS

-218 RLDGDTLRTRQ
+218 RLDGDTLRTQQ
-229 ALAYR
+229 ALVYR

-391 SVDGLKIVN
+391 IVDGLKIAN

-408 SLELTVE
+408 SLELTVD

-449 SAMQQVDE
+449 NAMQQVNE
-457 SLNFYPTKVEMNS
+457 SLNFYPTKVEMQS
-470 AIEQSASEINLTVSQ
+470 AIEQSASEINLTVNQ
-485 KLTGYSTTGQMQQY
+485 KLTGYSTTSQMQQY

-512 DYTDGQLEL
+512 DYTDGQLEF

-528 NSAIEQSAASIRL
+528 NSAIEQSAASIKL

-550 PSNTEMEDYVDG
+550 PSNTDMEDYVDG
-562 QLQDYVT
+562 QLQ
-569 QVQMN
+569 
-574 SAIEQSAT
+574 
-582 SIKLSVNETLTR
+582 
-594 YPSNTEMEDYVDGQ
+594 
-608 LRDYVTQVQ
+608 DYVTQVQ

-640 STTSQMQNY
+640 STTSQMQSY
-649 VQGQTSDTLD
+649 VQGQTSDAVD
-659 DAKDYTDGQVATR
+659 EANGYTDDQVASR

-684 GLEGITLSAST
+684 GIEGITLSAST
-695 NGTTSTIT
+695 NGTSSTIT

-728 TSGKTQINAD
+728 TSGSTQINAD
-738 NITTGSVTTRITSA
+738 NITTGTVGARVLSA
-752 TQGVGPGAS
+752 TQGASVNDTCGAEID
-761 ATELE
+761 AGVMQVLIGHGLTE
-766 GGVLTVRVSHSLVAP
+766 P
-781 NTPIFKMTPIYSNGM
+781 NRPIFTLSPLYDGTNGN
-796 YYEMLRF
+796 YYAQMQFKGDLSDWQEVNLY
-803 IGDTPHENQIT
+803 IGE
-814 SLYPGDNNFN
+814 GNFN
-824 IASENNGS
+824 IVSPPNGPGGIR
-832 QMGLVISMKNVTAW
+832 MGLVITVDALTLWSDL
-846 CPVVIHGDTTVEKFH
+846 ILHGNLNAASIL
-861 GRVVEW
+861 GRVCEW
-867 RYVDSIGTYV
+867 RYSNEFGTYV
-877 LCGPRTDL
+877 MCGPRTA

>member
-8 LRDGTTILS
+8 LQDGTTILS

-117 WLREQQEAFPMT
+117 WLREQQESFPMT

-177 ASGTF
+177 AAGTF

-189 ALVFDWYADAE
+189 VLVFDWYADAE

-322 QTSVGIRPGQIVQ
+322 QTSVGIRPGQIVR

-374 NYKSYTN
+374 NYKSYTT

-391 SVDGLKIVN
+391 SVDGLKIAN

-449 SAMQQVDE
+449 NAMQQVDE
-457 SLNFYPTKVEMNS
+457 SLTFYPTKVEMQS

-485 KLTGYSTTGQMQQY
+485 KLTGYSTTSQMQQY
-499 VNGQTS
+499 VNGKTS
-505 GILDDAK
+505 GTLDDAK

-574 SAIEQSAT
+574 SAIEQSA
-582 SIKLSVNETLTR
+582 
-594 YPSNTEMEDYVDGQ
+594 
-608 LRDYVTQVQ
+608 
-617 MESAIEQSA
+617 

-634 QRLTSY
+634 ERLTSY
-640 STTSQMQNY
+640 STTSQMQSY

-679 NMIDI
+679 NMINI
-684 GLEGITLSAST
+684 GLEGVTLSAST

-738 NITTGSVTTRITSA
+738 NITTGSITTRITSA
-752 TQGVGPGAS
+752 TQGIGPGAG

-766 GGVLTVRVSHSLVAP
+766 GGVLTVKVSHSLVAP
-781 NTPIFKMTPIYSNGM
+781 NTPIFQMTPIYSNGM

-803 IGDTPHENQIT
+803 IGDTPQENQIT
-814 SLYPGDNNFN
+814 SLYPGDGNFN
-824 IASENNGS
+824 IVSENNGS
-832 QMGLVISMKNVTAW
+832 QMGLVITMANVNIW
-846 CPVVIHGDTTVEKFH
+846 CPVAIHGDTTVEKFH

-867 RYVDSIGTYV
+867 RYSNELGTYV
-877 LCGPRTDL
+877 LCGPRTDV

>member
-8 LRDGTTILS
+8 LQDGTTILS

-218 RLDGDTLRTRQ
+218 RLDGDTLRTQQ
-229 ALAYR
+229 ALVYR

-287 NLLLTTGAAD
+287 NLLLTTGTAD

-391 SVDGLKIVN
+391 IVDGLKIAN

-428 TDYVDEKTGE
+428 TDYVDQKTGE

-449 SAMQQVDE
+449 SAMQQVNE
-457 SLNFYPTKVEMNS
+457 SLSFYPTKVEMNS
-470 AIEQSASEINLTVSQ
+470 AIEQSASEINLTVNQ
-485 KLTGYSTTGQMQQY
+485 KLTGYSTTSQMQQY

-505 GILDDAK
+505 GILEDAK

-528 NSAIEQSAASIRL
+528 NSAIEQSAASIKL

-550 PSNTEMEDYVDG
+550 PSNTDMEDYVDG
-562 QLQDYVT
+562 QLQ
-569 QVQMN
+569 N
-574 SAIEQSAT
+574 
-582 SIKLSVNETLTR
+582 
-594 YPSNTEMEDYVDGQ
+594 
-608 LRDYVTQVQ
+608 YVTQVQ

-640 STTSQMQNY
+640 STTSQMQSY
-649 VQGQTSDTLD
+649 VQGQTSDAVD
-659 DAKDYTDGQVATR
+659 EANGYTDDQVASR

-684 GLEGITLSAST
+684 GIEGITLSAST
-695 NGTTSTIT
+695 NGTSSTIT

-728 TSGKTQINAD
+728 TSGSTQINAD
-738 NITTGSVTTRITSA
+738 NITTGTVGARILSSS
-752 TQGVGPGAS
+752 QGAS
-761 ATELE
+761 VNDICATEIDA
-766 GGVLTVRVSHSLVAP
+766 GVIYTKVGSLAGAER
-781 NTPIFKMTPIYSNGM
+781 TIFSLSPLYDSSNGN
-796 YYEMLRF
+796 YYAQMQFKGDLSTWQEM
-803 IGDTPHENQIT
+803 N
-814 SLYPGDNNFN
+814 LYMGEGNFN
-824 IASENNGS
+824 IVSPPNGPS
-832 QMGLVISMKNVTAW
+832 GTRVGLVITVDDLTMWNDM
-846 CPVVIHGDTTVEKFH
+846 ILHGDLNVASILS
-861 GRVVEW
+861 RVPEW
-867 RYVDSIGTYV
+867 RYSNELGTYV
-877 LCGPRTDL
+877 LCGPQTA

>member
-8 LRDGTTILS
+8 LQDGTTILS

-218 RLDGDTLRTRQ
+218 RLDGDTLRTQQ
-229 ALAYR
+229 ALVYR

-287 NLLLTTGAAD
+287 NLLLTTGTAD

-391 SVDGLKIVN
+391 SVDGLKIAN

-428 TDYVDEKTGE
+428 TDYVDQKTGE

-449 SAMQQVDE
+449 SAMQQVNE
-457 SLNFYPTKVEMNS
+457 SLSFYPTKVEMNS
-470 AIEQSASEINLTVSQ
+470 AIEQSASEINLTVNQ
-485 KLTGYSTTGQMQQY
+485 KLTGYSTTSQMQQY

-505 GILDDAK
+505 GILKDAK

-528 NSAIEQSAASIRL
+528 NSAIEQSAASIKL

-550 PSNTEMEDYVDG
+550 PSNTDMEDYVDG
-562 QLQDYVT
+562 QLQ
-569 QVQMN
+569 N
-574 SAIEQSAT
+574 
-582 SIKLSVNETLTR
+582 
-594 YPSNTEMEDYVDGQ
+594 
-608 LRDYVTQVQ
+608 YVTQVQ

-640 STTSQMQNY
+640 STTSQMQSY
-649 VQGQTSDTLD
+649 VQGQTSDAVD
-659 DAKDYTDGQVATR
+659 EANGYTDDQVASR

-684 GLEGITLSAST
+684 GIEGITLSAST
-695 NGTTSTIT
+695 NGTSSTIT

-728 TSGKTQINAD
+728 TSGSTQINAD
-738 NITTGSVTTRITSA
+738 NITTGTVGARVLSA
-752 TQGVGPGAS
+752 TQGASVNDTCGAEID
-761 ATELE
+761 AGVMQVLIGHGLTE
-766 GGVLTVRVSHSLVAP
+766 P
-781 NTPIFKMTPIYSNGM
+781 NRPIFTLSPLYDGTNGN
-796 YYEMLRF
+796 YYAQMQFKGDLSDWQEVNLY
-803 IGDTPHENQIT
+803 IGE
-814 SLYPGDNNFN
+814 GNFN
-824 IASENNGS
+824 IVSPPNGPGGIR
-832 QMGLVISMKNVTAW
+832 MGLVITVDALTLWSDL
-846 CPVVIHGDTTVEKFH
+846 ILHGNLNAASIL
-861 GRVVEW
+861 GRVCEW
-867 RYVDSIGTYV
+867 RYSNEFGTYV
-877 LCGPRTDL
+877 MCGPRTA

>member
-1 MATARIV
+1 MYKNILV
-8 LRDGTTILS
+8 LADGTEISAGAVGKNAIISLTY
-17 ESPTGT
+17 T
-23 AILSAKRTECVQP
+23 ATVTTTT
-36 DGDDLAPGAACST
+36 DLCPGAACSNKI
-49 ELEIKLQAAEGATI
+49 ELEIWVEPGENLR
-63 PITAGSAFAYY
+63 ITSGTELAYY
-74 ETNGGAEELIGQFI
+74 KQDESGARNLVGTFW
-88 AEQPTKSGYYQY
+88 AVKPTKQSRNTYKIY
-100 SVIAYD
+100 AYD
-106 RMTLADKDLSG
+106 AVSKLDGIQST
-117 WLREQQEAFPMT
+117 WLRENQDIFPISI
-129 LWALAQAVADQC
+129 WEFAQ
-141 GLTVASTGLPING
+141 TVANRSGVEIENSSLPING
-154 SYQVQA
+154 GHMVQA
-160 FYADGVTG
+160 FYADNLTG
-168 RQILAWIAQ
+168 RKLLSWVAE

-182 CRVNPAG
+182 LRATPEGKIEFAWYTPAEEDVG
-189 ALVFDWYADAE
+189 A
-200 LSYGITAGGQQGS
+200 GS
-213 VRAIV
+213 GSQRAIV
-218 RLDGDTLRTRQ
+218 RLASEVLRTSQ
-229 ALAYR
+229 SQIYT
-234 IGLDAPFYFQGSLA
+234 IGVVPKFYYQGSLSFEDYTCKA
-248 YEQYSCQ
+248 
-255 KIDKVQIKLTDDDVG
+255 IDKVQIKQSDDDVG
-270 AIYPP
+270 TIYPP
-275 DEEATNA
+275 DESGSNA
-282 LVLEG
+282 WVISG
-287 NLLLTTGAAD
+287 NLLLTAQTAED
-297 NLQPVAQALYER
+297 LQSVAQAL
-309 FKDVTYV
+309 FGVLNGVTYV
-316 PCTLKV
+316 PCSFDTKDDG
-322 QTSVGIRPGQIVQ
+322 TIEVGNTVQ
-335 VTDAVGNSF
+335 VTDPRGNVF
-344 KTYIMQAEY
+344 TTFIMTGTYHNGKVTFE
-353 SGGVATLSSTGNPS
+353 GTGNAS
-367 RTSTAAV
+367 RDGTAAV
-374 NYKSYTN
+374 NEQSYTN
-381 LTGKVLEISA
+381 WQGKVLEISA

-408 SLELTVE
+408 SLELTVD

-428 TDYVDEKTGE
+428 TDYVDQKTGE

-457 SLNFYPTKVEMNS
+457 SLTFYPTKVEMQS

-485 KLTGYSTTGQMQQY
+485 KLTGYSTTSQMQQY

-512 DYTDGQLEL
+512 DYTDGQLKL

-528 NSAIEQSAASIRL
+528 NSAIEQSAASIKL

-562 QLQDYVT
+562 QL
-569 QVQMN
+569 
-574 SAIEQSAT
+574 
-582 SIKLSVNETLTR
+582 
-594 YPSNTEMEDYVDGQ
+594 
-608 LRDYVTQVQ
+608 RDYVTRVQ

-640 STTSQMQNY
+640 STTSQMQSY

-672 PTTTTVQ
+672 PTTTIVQ
-679 NMIDI
+679 NMINI

-752 TQGVGPGAS
+752 TQGVGPGAG

-766 GGVLTVRVSHSLVAP
+766 GGVLTVKVSHSLVAP
-781 NTPIFKMTPIYSNGM
+781 NTTIFQMTPIYANGM

-803 IGDTPHENQIT
+803 IGDTPHQNQIT

-824 IASENNGS
+824 ITSENNGS
-832 QMGLVISMKNVTAW
+832 QMGLVISMKNVTTW

-877 LCGPRTDL
+877 LCGPKTDAKR